1 MILPMANE
9 RKTRV
14 NNLGGK
20 VGFDRNIFAN
30 KIERYFDIIK
40 QRKKEKDLSEFHKIK
55 EVNIL
60 VKKL

>member
-1 MILPMANE
+1 MISPMANE

-30 KIERYFDIIK
+30 RIEQYFDIIK
-40 QRKKEKDLSEFHKIK
+40 QRKKEKIYPNFIK
-55 EVNIL
+55 YNR
-60 VKKL
+60 